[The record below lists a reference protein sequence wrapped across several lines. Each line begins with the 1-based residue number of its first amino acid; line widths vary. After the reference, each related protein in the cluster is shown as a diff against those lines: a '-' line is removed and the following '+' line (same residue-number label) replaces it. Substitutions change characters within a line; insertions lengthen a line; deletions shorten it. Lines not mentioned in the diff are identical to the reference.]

1 MILAYD
7 ATALLVEIG
16 SCLGLWLGL
25 SIVGVY
31 DLIARVAF
39 RQIEFLDGY
48 PLWLTI
54 LNSMFNPYHTG
65 INWLTSNK
73 KFGN

>member
-1 MILAYD
+1 MAYD
-7 ATALLVEIG
+7 STALLVEIG

-39 RQIEFLDGY
+39 QAEADIAFSKGVM
-48 PLWLTI
+48 
-54 LNSMFNPYHTG
+54 LN
-65 INWLTSNK
+65 
-73 KFGN
+73 